1 MNEIQ
6 IQENIRIQT
15 KTGDEIREEARCL
28 EIQDIMATKVIKHGK
43 MHKRKGFL
51 CIQDFKEF
59 EIFLLANGV
68 ILFYT
73 LTESSKKYGLES
85 KAHRMQLDETM
96 RIDNVHS
103 SMDYLLEE
111 KVQRFELMIGG
122 KMYKFKTL

>member
-51 CIQDFKEF
+51 CI
-59 EIFLLANGV
+59 
-68 ILFYT
+68 
-73 LTESSKKYGLES
+73 
-85 KAHRMQLDETM
+85 
-96 RIDNVHS
+96 
-103 SMDYLLEE
+103 
-111 KVQRFELMIGG
+111 
-122 KMYKFKTL
+122 